1 MKTTRSPARAP
12 SPWRPVRLGIA
23 ALVGVLVLGTI
34 AYWALGL
41 GPFDAFYQTLITVS
55 TVGFT
60 EVGDHSGA
68 GFRLVSSVLI
78 LVGVGVALYTIGA
91 AFEAIMEGRLLEHM
105 GRARLQHTLDQ
116 LKGHTIVCGWGQVGQ
131 AISNSLRAQQTEV
144 VVIDRREDLH
154 EVVDSLAVI
163 GNATDD
169 EVLRRAG
176 IERARG
182 LVVAL
187 DSDADCVYVALSGR
201 ALNPDL
207 FIVARANS
215 AEAEPKLRQAGADRI
230 VRPHVIGGSR
240 MASFVLQPNVADFLD
255 EAMGDESMEVRLEEF
270 PVSPETL
277 QRCTCIGDS
286 GFSESSGIMVMA
298 IRHPDATFVP
308 HPAPEA
314 ELEAGDV
321 VIVLGTSE
329 QLDGVRSWLA
339 GGDLPGPG

>member
-1 MKTTRSPARAP
+1 
-12 SPWRPVRLGIA
+12 
-23 ALVGVLVLGTI
+23 
-34 AYWALGL
+34 
-41 GPFDAFYQTLITVS
+41 
-55 TVGFT
+55 
-60 EVGDHSGA
+60 
-68 GFRLVSSVLI
+68 
-78 LVGVGVALYTIGA
+78 VALYTIGA

-105 GRARLQHTLDQ
+105 GRARLQHSLDQ
-116 LKGHTIVCGWGQVGQ
+116 LQGHTIVCGWGQVGQ
-131 AISNSLRAQQTEV
+131 AISNTLRAQSTDV

-163 GNATDD
+163 GDATDD

-215 AEAEPKLRQAGADRI
+215 AGAEPKLRQAGADRI

-240 MASFVLQPNVADFLD
+240 MATFILQPNVADFLD
-255 EAMGDESMEVRLEEF
+255 EAIGDENVEVRVEEF
-270 PVSPETL
+270 RVTPETL
-277 QRCTCIGDS
+277 DRCTCVGDS
-286 GFSESSGIMVMA
+286 GFSESNGIMVMA

-308 HPAPEA
+308 HPPPEA
-314 ELEAGDV
+314 ELHADDV
-321 VIVLGTSE
+321 VIVLGTAQ
-329 QLDGVRSWLA
+329 QLADVRSWLEES
-339 GGDLPGPG
+339 GEPRPR